1 MENNK
6 NTGAGKGDKPRN
18 CFSEQYRNN
27 YDSIKWK
34 SKDNYDEY
42 SVYDQ
47 NGIEINKTNPR
58 VVKNNL

>member
-27 YDSIKWK
+27 YDSIIWCKK
-34 SKDNYDEY
+34 LERKQTQDEKVIDNTSSSEFLPKF
-42 SVYDQ
+42 
-47 NGIEINKTNPR
+47 E
-58 VVKNNL
+58 